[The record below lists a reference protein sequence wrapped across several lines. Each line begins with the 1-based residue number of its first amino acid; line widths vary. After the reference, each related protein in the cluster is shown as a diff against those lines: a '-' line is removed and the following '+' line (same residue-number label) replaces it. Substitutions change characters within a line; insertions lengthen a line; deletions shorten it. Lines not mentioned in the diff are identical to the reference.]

1 MAHDSDTMSVLKR
14 YVAAVETGDE
24 QAIRDRFAEEKPLHG
39 DPASSTTF
47 RATGVRP
54 FPIGKSFVPR
64 LWGGD
69 FGEYTDFA
77 GTRVPS
83 CGEAWWQLPEGRF
96 VSGVDASRRSS
107 SSERRS

>member
-1 MAHDSDTMSVLKR
+1 MTEATESKSVLR
-14 YVAAVETGDE
+14 RHAAAVETGDE
-24 QAIRDRFAEEKPLHG
+24 QEIRDRFAEEIPPHR